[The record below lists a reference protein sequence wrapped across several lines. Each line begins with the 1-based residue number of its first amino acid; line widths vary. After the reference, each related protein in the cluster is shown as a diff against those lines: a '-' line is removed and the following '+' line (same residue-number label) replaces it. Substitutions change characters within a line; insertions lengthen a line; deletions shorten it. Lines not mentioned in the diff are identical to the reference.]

1 MQCHETIWVLLS
13 LGAKQLGSVY
23 GRLEVPLPMGV
34 RQECF
39 FTRHSRWR
47 VSHNGVEEVVGQGG
61 LY

>member
-1 MQCHETIWVLLS
+1 MRYYETIWVLLI

-23 GRLEVPLPMGV
+23 SRLEVPLPMGV

-47 VSHNGVEEVVGQGG
+47 VSHNGVEEVVGPGD